1 MSLAITVFILLVW
14 VGYSIIQ
21 KLTPPDPPIENID
34 EHLRQLM
41 QYSNQHQRRKFIK
54 VDAKRRRNN
63 SQSNK

>member
-14 VGYSIIQ
+14 FGYSIIQ
-21 KLTPPDPPIENID
+21 RITPPAPPIENID

-41 QYSNQHQRRKFIK
+41 QYSNQQQRQKFIK
-54 VDAKRRRNN
+54 TNAKRQRNN